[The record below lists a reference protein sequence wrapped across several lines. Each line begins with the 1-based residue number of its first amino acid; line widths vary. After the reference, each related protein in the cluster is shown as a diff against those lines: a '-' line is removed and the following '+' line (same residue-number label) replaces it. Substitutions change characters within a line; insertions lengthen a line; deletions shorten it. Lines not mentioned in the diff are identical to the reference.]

1 MTQKALIDAPVYSD
15 PSRAIA
21 VSLVSKFDAVAH
33 SGSAAA
39 PRVLKQNQH
48 TFAADGVQKNDEHET
63 SDYEDPWSAQGQPMV
78 CTAHTMKSDIGEVP
92 WSMRSIVEMISASR
106 FSMFFVTHRFLK

>member
-1 MTQKALIDAPVYSD
+1 MVGFEFDAELTGIPLSNTFLCQIQDIQLEPPQVAREALARTPNNSLQESQGKMMTQKALIDAPVYSD

-48 TFAADGVQKNDEHET
+48 TFAAG
-63 SDYEDPWSAQGQPMV
+63 
-78 CTAHTMKSDIGEVP
+78 
-92 WSMRSIVEMISASR
+92 
-106 FSMFFVTHRFLK
+106 